1 MWLQTV
7 IRKKKKDMQEALGL
21 TNKFN
26 WKNCAPFGNCNILI
40 RRRHYCVWSN
50 VTGLIEPPKACL
62 IKDLKSSIWQPIKTR
77 KSWKQLFLILSV
89 LCFQVHY
96 VWTHYIQ
103 HWNEVLDKAM
113 STIVLFSGQITCDI
127 RVVSW
132 QPLKSMT
139 ISCKLDRC
147 LLTEVALNNAEMR
160 SVPGL

>member
-1 MWLQTV
+1 MP
-7 IRKKKKDMQEALGL
+7 EALGL

-40 RRRHYCVWSN
+40 RRRNYCVWSN

-103 HWNEVLDKAM
+103 HRNEVLDKAM

-127 RVVSW
+127 RVVRLAPTVPWKPPPTLCRGSFGGNSL
-132 QPLKSMT
+132 QRFPPKLPLYMGGVST
-139 ISCKLDRC
+139 PLIF
-147 LLTEVALNNAEMR
+147 
-160 SVPGL
+160 